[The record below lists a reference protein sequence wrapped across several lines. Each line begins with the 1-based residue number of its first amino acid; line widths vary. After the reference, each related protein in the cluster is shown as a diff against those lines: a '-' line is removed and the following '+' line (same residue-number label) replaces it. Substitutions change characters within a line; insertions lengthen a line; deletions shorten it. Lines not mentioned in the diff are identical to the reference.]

1 MADLGIN
8 DANVLVAAVQYAGIN
23 ASVKRYSYFTDSCEL
38 CVGDLVVVPVG
49 SSGLAVAKVVEL
61 SPLHMALP
69 SLSKDIAY
77 KWIISRIDPRY
88 IVDNMPLRSS
98 VEGSG
103 ITHTKI

>member
-1 MADLGIN
+1 MTDLGIN
-8 DANVLVAAVQYAGIN
+8 DANVLVASVQYAGIN

-38 CVGDLVVVPVG
+38 CCGDLVVVPVG
-49 SSGLAVAKVVEL
+49 SGGLSVAKIAEL
-61 SPLHMALP
+61 SPLHVALP
-69 SLSKDIAY
+69 TLNKDITY
-77 KWIISRIDPRY
+77 KWIISKIDPRY